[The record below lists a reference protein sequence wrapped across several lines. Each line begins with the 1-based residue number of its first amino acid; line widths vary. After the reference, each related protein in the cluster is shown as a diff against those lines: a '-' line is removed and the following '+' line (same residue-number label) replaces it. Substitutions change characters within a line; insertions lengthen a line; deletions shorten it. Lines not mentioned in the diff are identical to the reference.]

1 MTGRPNVGHATTR
14 ALVSLTLNGH
24 TVHGRLVCIR
34 GRRSHARCE
43 IALPGGRRV
52 MRPIDEVRLVPQPPA
67 GALGPT
73 P

>member
-1 MTGRPNVGHATTR
+1 MTGRPNVGHAQAR
-14 ALVSLTLNGH
+14 ALVSFQLNGH
-24 TVHGRLVCIR
+24 VVHGRLLCIK
-34 GRRSHARCE
+34 GRRVHRRCE

-52 MRPIDEVRLVPQPPA
+52 VRPIDEVRLVPQPPA

>member
-1 MTGRPNVGHATTR
+1 MSGKPNVGDAAAR
-14 ALVSLTLNGH
+14 ALVSFQLDGH

-34 GRRSHARCE
+34 GRRAHARCE

-52 MRPIDEVRLVPQPPA
+52 MRPIAEVRLVPQPPA